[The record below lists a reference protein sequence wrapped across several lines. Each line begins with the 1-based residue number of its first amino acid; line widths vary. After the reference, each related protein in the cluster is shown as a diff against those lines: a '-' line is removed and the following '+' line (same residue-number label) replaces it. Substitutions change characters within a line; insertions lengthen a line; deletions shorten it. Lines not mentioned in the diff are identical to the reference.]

1 MQMHAPFLYKGK
13 AAQSMKNINPN
24 DAVFSSD
31 KFLSDKVNFNIMF
44 RLLQYE
50 DAFIKA
56 YKDSIIAVQT
66 SPDRAMW
73 IWNEQGADAFALDK
87 AAELAENRLNEYGLL
102 DVQCKNELAEVLKR
116 RLAGFIT
123 ACGGSNAYACKKV
136 NIINAPG
143 YIDRARIDEANI
155 LAVYVSQMDEDIY
168 GNIVNPRSLLPEM
181 GKWINDPDFYIWR
194 DEDTSITAMAKMN
207 YTDGGMVRINSVFT
221 RRDKRGR
228 GFAPALVSRLC
239 DKAIKEGLLPM
250 LYADSEYPSS
260 NRAYQKIGFTKEGYT
275 AKLSLKK

>member
-1 MQMHAPFLYKGK
+1 MRDILK
-13 AAQSMKNINPN
+13 S
-24 DAVFSSD
+24 DEVFSSR
-31 KFLSDKVNFNIMF
+31 KFLSDRVNFNIMF
-44 RLLQYE
+44 RLMQYE
-50 DAFIKA
+50 GALIKA
-56 YKDSIIAVQT
+56 YEESIIAIQT
-66 SPDRAMW
+66 APDKAMW
-73 IWNEQGADAFALDK
+73 ICNERDAEIFALQK
-87 AAELAENRLNEYGLL
+87 AAELVENRLNEFGFI
-102 DVQCKNELAEVLKR
+102 DVQCKKELAEVLKR

-123 ACGGSNAYACKKV
+123 ACGGSNAYACRKV

-143 YIDRARIDEANI
+143 YMDRARTDEANI

-168 GNIVNPRSLLPEM
+168 GNIVNPRSLLPKM

-207 YTDGGMVRINSVFT
+207 YTDGGMVRINNVFT

-275 AKLSLKK
+275 AKISLKK